1 MSSDKSYFLDDESD
15 DDGSDSGSYDTC
27 SFPLCFDCSVGFVSG
42 FGSGVFLPTVVSF
55 NCEVFAFFVFISKG
69 VKSRVGQLI
78 QMFLALKFLIFPP
91 NFKTSF
97 LVVVMV

>member
-1 MSSDKSYFLDDESD
+1 MMGLTPVLMTRALFLCVLTVLLVLLVA
-15 DDGSDSGSYDTC
+15 SGLA
-27 SFPLCFDCSVGFVSG
+27 F
-42 FGSGVFLPTVVSF
+42 FLPTVVSF